1 MRFSTACHGW
11 YFLQDNEI
19 FPLVYSIVPPA
30 VETTGE
36 AANQKCQI
44 TLYPLANSGL
54 RDLAPLCVI
63 YRPGGG
69 KARGGLVTDI
79 PLPYGPVKPDAMVDQ
94 FPAGIPGAGGRSC

>member
-1 MRFSTACHGW
+1 M
-11 YFLQDNEI
+11 QDNEI
-19 FPLVYSIVPPA
+19 FPLVYSIVPPV

-36 AANQKCQI
+36 AANQKGQI
-44 TLYPLANSGL
+44 ALRPPANSGL
-54 RDLAPLCVI
+54 RDLAPLCII

-94 FPAGIPGAGGRSC
+94 FLAGIPGAGGHSC